1 MDIIQSF
8 YNGMASQYHKL
19 FADWQS
25 TTREQADIL
34 DKIFKDC
41 GFQGSTRILDC
52 ACGIGTQS
60 IGLAALGY
68 SVAASDISEEEIKE
82 ARNRATAAGLNIDF
96 KCADFRALGNV
107 YSENFDIIIAMDN
120 ALPHMLSKEDLNRA
134 IESITER
141 MARGGIFVASI
152 RDYDVILE
160 DKPPY
165 SPPYI
170 HKTSNGRRVSF
181 QTWDWDGDKYKL
193 TQYIIEDGETVQAS
207 KFQCEYRAT
216 RRDELTEL
224 LIQNGCREVDWKFPN
239 ETGFYQPILIAKK

>member
-8 YNGMASQYHKL
+8 YNSMASQYHKL

-41 GFQGSTRILDC
+41 GFQGSARILDC

-68 SVAASDISEEEIKE
+68 SVSASDISEEEIKE

-96 KCADFRALGNV
+96 KCADFRALGKV